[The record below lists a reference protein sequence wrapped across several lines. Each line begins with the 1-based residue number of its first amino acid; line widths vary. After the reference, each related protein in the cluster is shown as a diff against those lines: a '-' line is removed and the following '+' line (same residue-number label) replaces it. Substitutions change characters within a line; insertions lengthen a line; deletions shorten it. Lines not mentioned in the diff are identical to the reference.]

1 MNNSGRI
8 LFDEKFM
15 QRCFKLALKGAG
27 NVSPNP
33 LVGCVIVKNGKII
46 SEGWHKKYGGFHAE
60 RDAITK
66 ALKKGINLK
75 GSTLYVNLEPCSHY
89 GKTPPCSD
97 LIIENKISEVVIGCR
112 DPYKEVSGKGIS
124 KLKKAGVKVKTGI
137 LETDAAELNKFF
149 IKYVTTG
156 LPYIT
161 LKAAQTID
169 GKIADDTY
177 RSKWISSPE
186 SRKTVHKLR
195 AVYDAVLT
203 GTNTVIYDDPKLNVR
218 GVKGRDP
225 YRIVIDK
232 NLKLK
237 EKYKVFK
244 YTDGKTIVLFSEKTD
259 NKKIAV
265 YPGDGITFIPC
276 KVKNGRL
283 DLRDAMKKLAQM
295 IIASIM
301 VEGGAFTYNEFLKN
315 EMADEVMIFVAP
327 KIMGKGIK
335 AFNDKQLFGRF
346 TDAEYSASGTDLLV
360 NLRKNIS
367 REDAEIR
374 KKKDKTVQT

>member
-1 MNNSGRI
+1 
-8 LFDEKFM
+8 M

-27 NVSPNP
+27 SVSPNP

-66 ALKKGINLK
+66 ALKKGVNLK
-75 GSTLYVNLEPCSHY
+75 GAALYVNLEPCVHY

-97 LIIENKISEVVIGCR
+97 LIIENKISEVVIGSK
-112 DPYKEVSGKGIS
+112 DPYKKVSGKGIR
-124 KLKKAGVKVKTGI
+124 KLKKAGIKVKTGI
-137 LETDAAELNKFF
+137 LEPEAIELNKFF

-169 GKIADDTY
+169 GKIADDKY
-177 RSKWISSPE
+177 RSKWISSAT

-195 AVYDAVLT
+195 AVYDAVLV
-203 GTNTVIYDDPKLNVR
+203 GTNTLIYDDPKLNVR

-225 YRIVIDK
+225 FRIIIDK
-232 NLKLK
+232 SLNLK

-259 NKKIAV
+259 KNKIAD

-276 KVKNGRL
+276 RIKNGRL
-283 DLRDAMKKLAQM
+283 DLNDALKKLARLN
-295 IIASIM
+295 IASIL
-301 VEGGAFTYNEFLKN
+301 VEGGAYTYNEFLKN
-315 EMADEVMIFVAP
+315 DMADEVIIFIAP

-335 AFNDKQLFGRF
+335 AFNEKQLFGKF
-346 TDAEYSASGTDLLV
+346 SETDYSASGTDLLV
-360 NLRKNIS
+360 RFRKNIS
-367 REDAEIR
+367 REDA
-374 KKKDKTVQT
+374 KKRIKL

>member
-1 MNNSGRI
+1 MNFMQNK
-8 LFDEKFM
+8 DEHYM

-27 NVSPNP
+27 SVSPNP

-66 ALKKGINLK
+66 ALKKGVNLK
-75 GSTLYVNLEPCSHY
+75 GAALYVNLEPCVHY

-97 LIIENKISEVVIGCR
+97 LIIENKISEVVIGSK
-112 DPYKEVSGKGIS
+112 DPYKKVSGKGIR
-124 KLKKAGVKVKTGI
+124 KLKKAGIKVKTGI
-137 LETDAAELNKFF
+137 LEPDAIELNKFF

-169 GKIADDTY
+169 GKIADDKY
-177 RSKWISSPE
+177 RSKWISSAT

-195 AVYDAVLT
+195 AVYDAVLV
-203 GTNTVIYDDPKLNVR
+203 GTNTLIYDDPKLNVR

-225 YRIVIDK
+225 FRIIIDK
-232 NLKLK
+232 SLNLK

-259 NKKIAV
+259 KNKIAD

-276 KVKNGRL
+276 RIKNGRL
-283 DLRDAMKKLAQM
+283 DLNDALKKLARLN
-295 IIASIM
+295 IASIL
-301 VEGGAFTYNEFLKN
+301 VEGGAYTYNEFLKN
-315 EMADEVMIFVAP
+315 DMADEVIIFIAP

-335 AFNDKQLFGRF
+335 AFNEKQLFGKF
-346 TDAEYSASGTDLLV
+346 SETDYSASGTDLLV
-360 NLRKNIS
+360 RFRKNIS
-367 REDAEIR
+367 REDA
-374 KKKDKTVQT
+374 KKRIKL